1 MKKTFDAMK
10 KEDDRK
16 LHRIVS
22 LETNTNKLV
31 ADVTFIKDRKR
42 SELEKVFG
50 ELNELKDKLNK
61 KHMDAKFDILKK
73 EITEVA
79 AEQNF
84 NNASFIT
91 ELSTLK
97 DPFNFEVGRL
107 RKENE
112 TIMREL
118 ERMQAQYRDLLKE
131 FLRTRSAAE
140 AASQPDLGTHASCK
154 SRQA

>member
-16 LHRIVS
+16 LIRIVS

-31 ADVTFIKDRKR
+31 ADVTFMKDRRR
-42 SELEKVFG
+42 SELEKVFL

-118 ERMQAQYRDLLKE
+118 ERM
-131 FLRTRSAAE
+131 
-140 AASQPDLGTHASCK
+140 
-154 SRQA
+154 